1 MICIN
6 AHFYLVILYLRAGTI
21 LLWVYVGHSVTIDTP
36 HAVARHF
43 RVTPP
48 NQASNHNHVKHS
60 QQSL

>member
-1 MICIN
+1 MYN

-21 LLWVYVGHSVTIDTP
+21 LLGVYVGDSVSIDTP

-48 NQASNHNHVKHS
+48 NQGSNHNHVKHS